1 MKVAIGS
8 DHAGFELKEK
18 IKKHLS
24 NKGIKVTDLG
34 TDSPDSV
41 DYPDFAFEVA
51 NKVSTEDYPFG
62 VLICG
67 SGAGMAMAANKVKGI
82 RAAVGYDIESA
93 KLARNHNDANILT
106 IGARLTDEDTAIET
120 VDAFFESD
128 FDGGRHQ
135 RRINKMSDFEGS

>member
-1 MKVAIGS
+1 
-8 DHAGFELKEK
+8 
-18 IKKHLS
+18 
-24 NKGIKVTDLG
+24 
-34 TDSPDSV
+34 
-41 DYPDFAFEVA
+41 
-51 NKVSTEDYPFG
+51 
-62 VLICG
+62 
-67 SGAGMAMAANKVKGI
+67 MAANKVKGI